1 MRQRETLLREEQRS
15 ESEKIEE
22 GIAYERLRVL
32 CEKLALLS
40 TSFPRTSGRTA
51 SLQQPREEDLSQPQ
65 ASTFLA
71 FEESAGGRRQG
82 KAFLEKERPGRP
94 RESNSVS
101 QGDGA
106 VEDAAKE
113 GRRIEI
119 VNCAF
124 SLHALE
130 AWVPQPSPCC
140 AAAAAVGA
148 WNAVQQLVFSRERSV
163 HGERRQTNR
172 KIEEAGPGGWAESER
187 QARKEEKNGGRKEE
201 VHQTGKE
208 GATGERSGDEDA
220 EKTEAVEVESGERD
234 GNREDKSGEGNG
246 RQVTQQEK
254 ENFSRENTGNDQ
266 AGTTEEKRDNE
277 EAAESSIEA
286 LPSVSSR
293 SAESVETGLKSLL
306 SDASGA
312 RRAMRFRLLSLIS
325 SASEMKDRR
334 KREQAREEL
343 IQLEEEVLGK
353 LFAAEMEAKNEEGR
367 TRQDQQQKT
376 QSEEKEVERR
386 TEEDRVNPKRQKEG
400 EEEEGKTREK
410 KRESGCRRGSTSEDT
425 QVKPTGEE
433 KSNTGETDGHEEGKK
448 HWQEKEES
456 EEDNDEGSDE
466 ERKNPKGSETG
477 RQQTLECLT
486 VDATDR
492 DTKRKRNKALLVRL
506 LRGSLASYFPSSI
519 DDKDS
524 DNLSQQL
531 WCRDEKVQTD
541 TRTGADA
548 IFERETPTNESV
560 EIKREWKTSAEILAC
575 STACSR
581 LLGAVRT
588 RLDLPEEKKS
598 EERGDTAGREEETGE
613 REEDDREDRRDGT
626 NTESVGRTKRKEEAE
641 RRSRGD
647 KGERRNEEEGEQEG
661 EDTRERER
669 QNGEHREGEEEGRD
683 SCVREKRVA
692 EKKEM
697 ESTRNVESEGSDKK
711 HEEEKRSIFHRQE
724 LPKRSSQSQSAVS
737 SPHKSVSSGLPW
749 NESWS
754 VRRRLAFSLWHLSA
768 SETSQ
773 RETKNAEELVA
784 FSAPR
789 QAMLTREAE
798 RERELQ
804 APPNTRGGLEGTP
817 PFSSASSRP
826 LASSAPSVSWT
837 PPDAGSSLSRV
848 VPCSPSSSGSPP
860 LSILCMQLPNSSRIH
875 LPLSRLS
882 PQGGASEEPA
892 GTQKAAGVSTS
903 EAASWV
909 LERAATKEVSR
920 RKESARRKSVCP
932 SEAETPQDQEGVKED
947 APGREEG
954 QGEEVGEG
962 AAERQEEK
970 KGAGEDARTCPEER
984 RLGRVSQEEQGQAN
998 EACGVESDGER
1009 EAEREEE
1016 RKAREERDPRTEQGP
1031 THVSGGRVA
1040 CRRRASSRKRRK
1052 NKSRHGLAFHRKVMS
1067 GLEMLLQRGQA
1078 EKRLTF
1084 ARPSTRHVG
1093 NKQLLEAFV
1102 AIEKKRHWC
1111 RGVAR
1116 AAERRERSSDEEEPE
1131 EQAARQER
1139 EGQRRERRG
1148 DREVE
1153 EAAER
1158 EGEEAPHGEKAEGET
1173 AAFEGREREKEGKE
1187 GDGETERNEET
1198 ESVEKVLDRDR
1209 LISREDGALSLGGG
1223 HDEGVEAKREEK
1235 ERDEHEWLASTWV
1248 CPLCDHGVRAFA
1260 LMGGPGTRSKW
1271 IVERPKRNHERQNRE
1286 VREKRTEL
1294 EWIEEQE
1301 KRVREEQETQVAKGN
1316 WKVLERGLAKEEKE
1330 EGVRHNNARRLEMQ
1344 TEREDSDQEES
1355 TTETG
1360 DGRAQRRKDEDGR
1373 AGTETETEREKTE
1386 KVDEEIDEAASEKD
1400 WKRFREAFE
1409 EKDSALV
1416 LHLQNHYALVFGL
1429 REVCEV
1435 ESERKAGTEETVL
1448 GRLPARRSRS
1458 RSQEKSHDQNLT
1470 ADQSQLPGA
1479 NPEATTST
1487 RFSGGTLKMQNLH
1500 DPPYVRNGVYFS
1512 SYAFAVSAADARTEH
1527 PSRDSDRSVCSLE
1540 KHASSRLEAGADGR
1554 RRDRVFAVTLEQPE
1568 IRGMRQFSLESRR
1581 RLSPEGGEDGFLRV
1595 AKETRNEVDRRRRL
1609 RKRDVL
1615 TARRGQ
1621 APSAWISFEELRGLM
1636 LRWKGYRVLQMQRC
1650 SFSQDATTREGN
1662 LAQRACRKSKA
1673 TATNFTI

>member
-1 MRQRETLLREEQRS
+1 RAQ
-15 ESEKIEE
+15 
-22 GIAYERLRVL
+22 
-32 CEKLALLS
+32 S
-40 TSFPRTSGRTA
+40 TSSCQKGAPLRRDVRRTA
-51 SLQQPREEDLSQPQ
+51 SLQQPREEDLTQPQ

-71 FEESAGGRRQG
+71 FEQSAGGRRQG

-148 WNAVQQLVFSRERSV
+148 WNAVQQLVFSRERSE

-172 KIEEAGPGGWAESER
+172 KSEEAGPGEWAESES

-208 GATGERSGDEDA
+208 GATGERTGDEDA

-254 ENFSRENTGNDQ
+254 ENFSRENTGNDR
-266 AGTTEEKRDNE
+266 AGTTEEKRENE
-277 EAAESSIEA
+277 EAAESSIGA
-286 LPSVSSR
+286 FPSVSSR
-293 SAESVETGLKSLL
+293 SAESLETGLKSLL

-376 QSEEKEVERR
+376 QSEEKEFDRR
-386 TEEDRVNPKRQKEG
+386 TEEERVNPKWQKEG

-410 KRESGCRRGSTSEDT
+410 KRECGCRRGSTSEDT
-425 QVKPTGEE
+425 QVKPTEEE
-433 KSNTGETDGHEEGKK
+433 KSNTGETDGQEEGKK
-448 HWQEKEES
+448 HWQEKEET

-466 ERKNPKGSETG
+466 ERKNPKGSEVE

-541 TRTGADA
+541 TGTGADA

-581 LLGAVRT
+581 LLGA
-588 RLDLPEEKKS
+588 
-598 EERGDTAGREEETGE
+598 
-613 REEDDREDRRDGT
+613 
-626 NTESVGRTKRKEEAE
+626 
-641 RRSRGD
+641 
-647 KGERRNEEEGEQEG
+647 
-661 EDTRERER
+661 
-669 QNGEHREGEEEGRD
+669 
-683 SCVREKRVA
+683 
-692 EKKEM
+692 
-697 ESTRNVESEGSDKK
+697 
-711 HEEEKRSIFHRQE
+711 
-724 LPKRSSQSQSAVS
+724 
-737 SPHKSVSSGLPW
+737 
-749 NESWS
+749 
-754 VRRRLAFSLWHLSA
+754 
-768 SETSQ
+768 
-773 RETKNAEELVA
+773 
-784 FSAPR
+784 
-789 QAMLTREAE
+789 AMLTREAE

-817 PFSSASSRP
+817 PFSCASSRP

-860 LSILCMQLPNSSRIH
+860 LSNLCMQLPNSSSTH

-954 QGEEVGEG
+954 QGEEIGEG

-984 RLGRVSQEEQGQAN
+984 RLGRVSQEGQGQAN
-998 EACGVESDGER
+998 EACGVQSDGER

-1031 THVSGGRVA
+1031 TRVSGGRVA
-1040 CRRRASSRKRRK
+1040 CRRRASSRKRRE

-1111 RGVAR
+1111 RGVVR

-1187 GDGETERNEET
+1187 GDGETESNEET

-1235 ERDEHEWLASTWV
+1235 ERDEHERLASTWV
-1248 CPLCDHGVRAFA
+1248 CPLCDHG
-1260 LMGGPGTRSKW
+1260 TR
-1271 IVERPKRNHERQNRE
+1271 
-1286 VREKRTEL
+1286 
-1294 EWIEEQE
+1294 EQSILL
-1301 KRVREEQETQVAKGN
+1301 VT
-1316 WKVLERGLAKEEKE
+1316 L
-1330 EGVRHNNARRLEMQ
+1330 
-1344 TEREDSDQEES
+1344 
-1355 TTETG
+1355 
-1360 DGRAQRRKDEDGR
+1360 
-1373 AGTETETEREKTE
+1373 
-1386 KVDEEIDEAASEKD
+1386 I
-1400 WKRFREAFE
+1400 EAFVPQR
-1409 EKDSALV
+1409 SMQAL
-1416 LHLQNHYALVFGL
+1416 A
-1429 REVCEV
+1429 
-1435 ESERKAGTEETVL
+1435 
-1448 GRLPARRSRS
+1448 
-1458 RSQEKSHDQNLT
+1458 
-1470 ADQSQLPGA
+1470 
-1479 NPEATTST
+1479 
-1487 RFSGGTLKMQNLH
+1487 
-1500 DPPYVRNGVYFS
+1500 
-1512 SYAFAVSAADARTEH
+1512 
-1527 PSRDSDRSVCSLE
+1527 
-1540 KHASSRLEAGADGR
+1540 
-1554 RRDRVFAVTLEQPE
+1554 
-1568 IRGMRQFSLESRR
+1568 
-1581 RLSPEGGEDGFLRV
+1581 
-1595 AKETRNEVDRRRRL
+1595 
-1609 RKRDVL
+1609 
-1615 TARRGQ
+1615 
-1621 APSAWISFEELRGLM
+1621 
-1636 LRWKGYRVLQMQRC
+1636 
-1650 SFSQDATTREGN
+1650 
-1662 LAQRACRKSKA
+1662 
-1673 TATNFTI
+1673 

>member
-1 MRQRETLLREEQRS
+1 RAQ
-15 ESEKIEE
+15 
-22 GIAYERLRVL
+22 
-32 CEKLALLS
+32 S
-40 TSFPRTSGRTA
+40 TSSCQKGAPLRRDVRRTA
-51 SLQQPREEDLSQPQ
+51 SLQQPREEDLTQPQ

-148 WNAVQQLVFSRERSV
+148 WNAVQQLVFSRERSE

-172 KIEEAGPGGWAESER
+172 KSEEAGPGEWAESER

-208 GATGERSGDEDA
+208 GATGERTGDEDA

-246 RQVTQQEK
+246 RQVTEEEK
-254 ENFSRENTGNDQ
+254 ENFSRENTGNDR

-277 EAAESSIEA
+277 EAAESSIGA
-286 LPSVSSR
+286 FPSVSSR

-334 KREQAREEL
+334 KREQARKEL

-353 LFAAEMEAKNEEGR
+353 LFAAEMETKNEEGR

-376 QSEEKEVERR
+376 QSEEKEFERR
-386 TEEDRVNPKRQKEG
+386 TEEVRVNPKRQKEG

-410 KRESGCRRGSTSEDT
+410 KRESGCRRGSTSEAT
-425 QVKPTGEE
+425 QVKPTEEE
-433 KSNTGETDGHEEGKK
+433 KSNTGETDGQEEGKK

-506 LRGSLASYFPSSI
+506 LRGSLARFFPSSI

-524 DNLSQQL
+524 DNNLSQQL

-541 TRTGADA
+541 TGTGADA

-581 LLGAVRT
+581 LLGAR
-588 RLDLPEEKKS
+588 
-598 EERGDTAGREEETGE
+598 
-613 REEDDREDRRDGT
+613 
-626 NTESVGRTKRKEEAE
+626 
-641 RRSRGD
+641 
-647 KGERRNEEEGEQEG
+647 
-661 EDTRERER
+661 
-669 QNGEHREGEEEGRD
+669 
-683 SCVREKRVA
+683 
-692 EKKEM
+692 
-697 ESTRNVESEGSDKK
+697 
-711 HEEEKRSIFHRQE
+711 
-724 LPKRSSQSQSAVS
+724 
-737 SPHKSVSSGLPW
+737 
-749 NESWS
+749 
-754 VRRRLAFSLWHLSA
+754 
-768 SETSQ
+768 
-773 RETKNAEELVA
+773 
-784 FSAPR
+784 PR
-789 QAMLTREAE
+789 
-798 RERELQ
+798 
-804 APPNTRGGLEGTP
+804 
-817 PFSSASSRP
+817 
-826 LASSAPSVSWT
+826 
-837 PPDAGSSLSRV
+837 
-848 VPCSPSSSGSPP
+848 
-860 LSILCMQLPNSSRIH
+860 
-875 LPLSRLS
+875 RLS

-932 SEAETPQDQEGVKED
+932 SEAETPQDKEGVKED

-984 RLGRVSQEEQGQAN
+984 RLGRVSQEGQGQAN

-1031 THVSGGRVA
+1031 TRVSGGRVA
-1040 CRRRASSRKRRK
+1040 CRRRASSRKRRE
-1052 NKSRHGLAFHRKVMS
+1052 NKSRYGLAFHRKVMS

-1148 DREVE
+1148 DREVK

-1187 GDGETERNEET
+1187 GDGETESNEET

-1209 LISREDGALSLGGG
+1209 LVSREDGALSLGGG

-1286 VREKRTEL
+1286 EREKRTEL

-1344 TEREDSDQEES
+1344 TERGDSDQEES

-1386 KVDEEIDEAASEKD
+1386 KVDEEIDEAAKTVCISLPTLSRCLLQTREQSILLVTLI
-1400 WKRFREAFE
+1400 EAFVPQR
-1409 EKDSALV
+1409 SMQAL
-1416 LHLQNHYALVFGL
+1416 A
-1429 REVCEV
+1429 
-1435 ESERKAGTEETVL
+1435 
-1448 GRLPARRSRS
+1448 
-1458 RSQEKSHDQNLT
+1458 
-1470 ADQSQLPGA
+1470 
-1479 NPEATTST
+1479 
-1487 RFSGGTLKMQNLH
+1487 
-1500 DPPYVRNGVYFS
+1500 
-1512 SYAFAVSAADARTEH
+1512 
-1527 PSRDSDRSVCSLE
+1527 
-1540 KHASSRLEAGADGR
+1540 
-1554 RRDRVFAVTLEQPE
+1554 
-1568 IRGMRQFSLESRR
+1568 
-1581 RLSPEGGEDGFLRV
+1581 
-1595 AKETRNEVDRRRRL
+1595 
-1609 RKRDVL
+1609 
-1615 TARRGQ
+1615 
-1621 APSAWISFEELRGLM
+1621 
-1636 LRWKGYRVLQMQRC
+1636 
-1650 SFSQDATTREGN
+1650 
-1662 LAQRACRKSKA
+1662 
-1673 TATNFTI
+1673 